1 MPITFIDSQDMSK
14 PMHGNGCA
22 TVVASA
28 IRVIGSRLVLV
39 GTTSDGR
46 AHPVGRWSQTTLF
59 AHQCDFFPVMTAASI
74 DQKYVKNLSFTLN
87 LIRYWKSISSRLHS
101 TVLTQNYVVMW
112 WLALTST
119 FYYKVFY
126 FPGLANQIVIGRKP
140 FLGRLLAKLYEYVQF
155 SMLKKMDLMVA
166 AASVDEIERFS
177 ARWHVKLKGR
187 EIFQLPTAVDINF
200 FAPITDKKKLRERYR
215 LQQDHI
221 YLVCVGR
228 LAKVKGIDLL
238 IDALKLFNASN
249 EPASLVVVGDGE
261 ESARLRGYAKESGL
275 ENRVLFFGSV
285 SPEAVRDLV
294 NCADLC
300 LVGSHSEGFSCAMV
314 EQLAC
319 GKPLVST
326 DVSGADEMIVDGENG
341 YVVKSRNPGLFAD
354 AIRKALALPNARRVS
369 REIAVSKYSEEAVW
383 DSFQTLLR
391 KNGAPT

>member
-1 MPITFIDSQDMSK
+1 MKRF
-14 PMHGNGCA
+14 
-22 TVVASA
+22 A
-28 IRVIGSRLVLV
+28 ILL
-39 GTTSDGR
+39 
-46 AHPVGRWSQTTLF
+46 
-59 AHQCDFFPVMTAASI
+59 TAASI

-87 LIRYWKSISSRLHS
+87 LIRYWRSISSRLPR
-101 TVLTQNYVVMW
+101 TVLTQNYLVMW

-119 FYYKVFY
+119 FDYKVFY

-177 ARWHVKLKGR
+177 RRWHAKLKGR
-187 EIFQLPTAVDINF
+187 EIFQLPTAVDINL
-200 FAPITDKKKLRERYR
+200 FAPNPDRKKLRERYR
-215 LQQDHI
+215 LQQEHV

-249 EPASLVVVGDGE
+249 DPASLLVVGDGE
-261 ESARLRGYAKESGL
+261 ESARLHSYAKKSGL
-275 ENRVLFFGSV
+275 EDRVLFFGSV
-285 SPEAVRDLV
+285 PPHEVRDLV

-300 LVGSHSEGFSCAMV
+300 VVGSHNEGFSCAMV

-326 DVSGADEMIVDGENG
+326 DVSGAGEMIVDGKNG
-341 YVVKSRNPGLFAD
+341 YIVQSRNPELFAD
-354 AIRKALALPNARRVS
+354 AIAKALTLPNAQRVS
-369 REIAVSKYSEEAVW
+369 REIAVSKYSEQAVW
-383 DSFQTLLR
+383 ESLLTLLR